1 MKRLAKVT
9 NSQLA
14 MAVNSLSLKSLKWS
28 DIYEDEDALIFDMFR
43 TISDASK
50 STNYSRLVKGYQYI
64 DSFKAYYNKYGKL
77 TDKQRTQLKRLAVS
91 IAYNVYVI
99 QGK

>member
-9 NSQLA
+9 DSQLA
-14 MAVNSLSLKSLKWS
+14 MAVNGLKPLKWN
-28 DIYEDEDALIFDMFR
+28 DIYEDEKSLIFDMFR

-50 STNYSRLVKGYQYI
+50 SINYSRLVKGYQYI
-64 DSFKAYYNKYGKL
+64 NSFKAYYNKYGKL
-77 TDKQRTQLKRLAVS
+77 TDKQMQQLKRLAGSV
-91 IAYNVYVI
+91 AYNVYVI

>member
-9 NSQLA
+9 DSQLA
-14 MAVNSLSLKSLKWS
+14 MAVNGLKPLKWS
-28 DIYEDEDALIFDMFR
+28 DIYEDEKSLIFDMFR

-50 STNYSRLVKGYQYI
+50 SINYSRLVKGYEYI
-64 DSFKAYYNKYGKL
+64 NSFKAYYNKYGKL
-77 TDKQRTQLKRLAVS
+77 TDKQMKQLKRLAGSV
-91 IAYNVYVI
+91 AYNVYVI